1 MKALRTLIAV
11 PALIAG
17 IICATARP
25 EITWRETFHNFGA
38 FNEDA
43 GTARTTFR
51 YVNTG
56 DEPLIV
62 IGARTTCGC
71 TLADYS
77 RSPLAPGDSAAITVE
92 YDPAG
97 RPGRFEK
104 GIIVDTNT
112 EPRRTRLTIKGTV
125 VGGEATV
132 RAQYPVG
139 HGPLALRNAT
149 ALVGDVVKGHMKT
162 IFINAYNRSN
172 DTISPQI
179 GPLPPYIHVS
189 LEPASIPP
197 GEQASFIVYF
207 RSDKC
212 DVWGLTETPV
222 AITPAPGADPF
233 ELPVVASVVEDFSA
247 LTDRQREKAPVI
259 DFSPRR
265 IEIPE
270 LPPPGTPAEASLRST
285 NRGRSPLEIRRIY
298 SPDPGIHAATPRKT
312 TVKPGKHIDVAITVD
327 TGRLPGENLN
337 ARITVI
343 SNDPTN
349 PVENIRLT
357 GEPAPVSPNKQ

>member
-1 MKALRTLIAV
+1 MKALRTLLCIPAAV
-11 PALIAG
+11 AG
-17 IICATARP
+17 IICAAGP
-25 EITWRETFHNFGA
+25 QITWRETFHNFGA
-38 FNEDA
+38 FSEDS
-43 GTARTTFR
+43 GMARTSFR

-56 DEPLIV
+56 DEPLII

-71 TLADYS
+71 TVADYS
-77 RSPLAPGDSAAITVE
+77 RTPLAPGDSAKITVD

-125 VGGEATV
+125 VGGEASV
-132 RAQYPVG
+132 RTQYPVAQ
-139 HGPLALRNAT
+139 GPLALRNAT

-162 IFINAYNRSN
+162 VFINAYNRSN

-179 GPLPPYIHVS
+179 GPLPPHIHVS
-189 LEPASIPP
+189 LEPAKIPP
-197 GEQASFIVYF
+197 GEQASFIIYF
-207 RSDKC
+207 RSDKS
-212 DVWGLTETPV
+212 DVWGLSETPV
-222 AITPAPGADPF
+222 TITPAPGTPAF
-233 ELPVVASVVEDFSA
+233 ELPVVASVIEDFSA

-259 DFSPRR
+259 AFTPGR
-265 IEIPE
+265 IEFPQ
-270 LPPPGTPAEASLRST
+270 LPPDGGETSATLRIT

-298 SPDPGIHAATPRKT
+298 SPDRGIHVTPPRKT
-312 TVKPGKHIDVAITVD
+312 TVKPGKHLDVEITVN
-327 TGRLPGENLN
+327 TALLPGEFLN

-343 SNDPTN
+343 SNDPAN

-357 GEPAPVSPNKQ
+357 GEPAPASTPKQ